1 MEQHRFHV
9 GWQSW
14 TVEKINPVTQ
24 LQLGLKINLDT
35 AESDNGINY
44 FLKIHPP
51 KNRISTE
58 IKVRWCQSWQIRHI
72 CIKVENQLDLTRE

>member
-9 GWQSW
+9 GESW
-14 TVEKINPVTQ
+14 TVENINPVTQ
-24 LQLGLKINLDT
+24 LQLGLKINLDM

-44 FLKIHPP
+44 SLKIHPP

-58 IKVRWCQSWQIRHI
+58 IKVHWCQSWQIRPI
-72 CIKVENQLDLTRE
+72 FIKVVNQLALTRD